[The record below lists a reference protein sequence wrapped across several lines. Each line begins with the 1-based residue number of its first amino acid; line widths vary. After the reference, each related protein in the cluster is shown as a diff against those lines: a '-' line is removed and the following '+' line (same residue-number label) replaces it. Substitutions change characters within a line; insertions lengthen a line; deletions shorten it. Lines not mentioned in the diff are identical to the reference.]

1 VRRVRSLFNR
11 TQHAIEYK
19 LVKSAKRKTL
29 SVQVKLGKVIVRAP
43 NILSTRV
50 IDQFVYAKQG
60 WITQKV
66 LEQQENFD
74 QKSLSFV
81 SGQKIIY
88 LGERTPITI
97 LYRPKSEVQYIQEQL
112 MICISHR
119 SQRFI
124 SNDQQKSDKAKSV
137 YFDWL
142 KLQAQSVLPKRLEY
156 KANETS
162 LKPSKLTIKRFKA
175 RWGSCNSKGEISLN
189 YLLMCC
195 PVWVIDYV
203 IVHELCHLVHMNHS
217 IEFWQLVEV
226 HCPEYREAKNW
237 LKTSSIDIRQ

>member
-1 VRRVRSLFNR
+1 MRLVRSLFNR
-11 TQHAIEYK
+11 TQHTIEYK

-43 NILSTRV
+43 NILPTRV

-66 LEQQENFD
+66 LEQQENLD

-81 SGQKIIY
+81 SGKKLVY
-88 LGERTPITI
+88 LGKCIPLTI
-97 LYRPKSEVQYIQEQL
+97 SYGPKSEVQYNEELL
-112 MICISHR
+112 MIWISHR

-142 KLQAQSVLPKRLEY
+142 KVQAQSVLTNRLEY

-162 LKPSKLTIKRFKA
+162 LKPSKLTLKRFKA

-217 IEFWQLVEV
+217 TKFWQLVEE
-226 HCPEYREAKNW
+226 HCSEYREAKNW
-237 LKTSSIDIRQ
+237 LKTNSIDIRQ